1 MVVMILIVFAFLFAV
16 VPIRTFIFVAM
27 LRRRM
32 FGLQVATNMLA
43 GAICILILSGLFGH
57 EESAPKTLFVL
68 FFVWAFIETL
78 SCIWSASRWLIAL
91 RKR

>member
-1 MVVMILIVFAFLFAV
+1 MILIVFAFLFAV
-16 VPIRTFIFVAM
+16 VPVRVFVFVTM
-27 LRRRM
+27 LRRGL

-43 GAICILILSGLFGH
+43 GAFCILILSRLFGH

-68 FFVWAFIETL
+68 FFLWAFIETL
-78 SCIWSASRWLIAL
+78 SCIWSASRWLVAL